1 MNKGFFEYIEYQK
14 RYSPHTLTSY
24 KNDLGQFGEFLAET
38 YEENPED
45 ATFPM
50 IRSWVVDLIEK
61 SYATT
66 SIHRKISCIKAF
78 YNYLR
83 KQNHRED
90 NPARNIQL
98 PKKPKQLPVFLTE
111 TQSHNL
117 LDEITFA
124 EDMEGL
130 RDKAILELFYSTGIR
145 LNELINLK
153 DYDVNYSAQIIK
165 VTGKGKKQRVIPISD
180 RLLRIIKNFQEK
192 KAAVLENTSSH
203 LFVTNKGY
211 QTYSKLIYRIVN
223 KYLKQVSTAEKKSPH
238 VLRHTFA
245 THMLN
250 NGADIN
256 AVKELLGHASLSAT
270 QVYTHN
276 TVERI
281 KSIYK
286 QAHPRA

>member
-1 MNKGFFEYIEYQK
+1 MNRSFFEYIEYQK
-14 RYSPHTLTSY
+14 RYSPHTLASY
-24 KNDLGQFGEFLAET
+24 KNDLKQFGAFLSRT
-38 YEENPED
+38 YEERPEN

-50 IRSWVVDLIEK
+50 IRSWVVELIEK
-61 SYATT
+61 GYANT

-78 YNYLR
+78 YNYQR
-83 KQNHRED
+83 KQNQRQD
-90 NPARNIQL
+90 NPAGNIQL

-111 TQSHNL
+111 TQTYNL
-117 LDEITFA
+117 LDEISFS
-124 EDMEGL
+124 EDFEGL

-145 LNELINLK
+145 LDELINLK
-153 DYDVNYSAQIIK
+153 DQDINYSTQTIK
-165 VTGKGKKQRVIPISD
+165 VTGKGKKQRIIPISD
-180 RLLRIIKNFQEK
+180 RLLRIIKNYKEK
-192 KAAVLENTSSH
+192 KAEALENTSAYF
-203 LFVTNKGY
+203 FVTNKGR
-211 QTYSKLIYRIVN
+211 QSYSKLIYRIVN

-256 AVKELLGHASLSAT
+256 AVKELLGHATLSAT